1 MKRPEEL
8 SHMLTEMYNDTK
20 DGKIHW
26 NISVQTTEN
35 NEVSEKPV
43 EVEDG
48 VSWTID
54 ECYVSYYCKYKGQDF
69 LMITYEMIKTAGDK
83 VHTTNMIFLP
93 PLGIRVFQLPMLL
106 PYAVQASGVL
116 ANQIHNLWELLLAM
130 KKADPELRY
139 EPVQAGDKTYLVNT
153 SGTIQKSSA
162 SSTSDAKP
170 ELGKGFR
177 DYKDSNDTV
186 WTVDTEGIIQ

>member
-35 NEVSEKPV
+35 NE
-43 EVEDG
+43 
-48 VSWTID
+48 
-54 ECYVSYYCKYKGQDF
+54 VSYYCKYKGQDF

-106 PYAVQASGVL
+106 PYAVQIAAKNVYINKKRRTHRNWVQLKTPG
-116 ANQIHNLWELLLAM
+116 IHTRCEFIKCCGML
-130 KKADPELRY
+130 
-139 EPVQAGDKTYLVNT
+139 
-153 SGTIQKSSA
+153 
-162 SSTSDAKP
+162 
-170 ELGKGFR
+170 
-177 DYKDSNDTV
+177 
-186 WTVDTEGIIQ
+186 

>member
-48 VSWTID
+48 VPGRSMN
-54 ECYVSYYCKYKGQDF
+54 VMF
-69 LMITYEMIKTAGDK
+69 LIT
-83 VHTTNMIFLP
+83 
-93 PLGIRVFQLPMLL
+93 
-106 PYAVQASGVL
+106 
-116 ANQIHNLWELLLAM
+116 
-130 KKADPELRY
+130 
-139 EPVQAGDKTYLVNT
+139 VNT
-153 SGTIQKSSA
+153 
-162 SSTSDAKP
+162 
-170 ELGKGFR
+170 R
-177 DYKDSNDTV
+177 DR
-186 WTVDTEGIIQ
+186 IF

>member
-48 VSWTID
+48 VYPGRSMN
-54 ECYVSYYCKYKGQDF
+54 VMF
-69 LMITYEMIKTAGDK
+69 LITVNIRDR
-83 VHTTNMIFLP
+83 IF
-93 PLGIRVFQLPMLL
+93 
-106 PYAVQASGVL
+106 
-116 ANQIHNLWELLLAM
+116 
-130 KKADPELRY
+130 
-139 EPVQAGDKTYLVNT
+139 
-153 SGTIQKSSA
+153 
-162 SSTSDAKP
+162 
-170 ELGKGFR
+170 
-177 DYKDSNDTV
+177 
-186 WTVDTEGIIQ
+186 

>member
-20 DGKIHW
+20 DGKIRW
-26 NISVQTTEN
+26 NLSVQTTEN

-106 PYAVQASGVL
+106 PYAVQIAAKNVYINKKRRTRRKWVQLKTPGIHTRCEFIKCCGV
-116 ANQIHNLWELLLAM
+116 
-130 KKADPELRY
+130 
-139 EPVQAGDKTYLVNT
+139 
-153 SGTIQKSSA
+153 
-162 SSTSDAKP
+162 
-170 ELGKGFR
+170 F
-177 DYKDSNDTV
+177 
-186 WTVDTEGIIQ
+186 

>member
-83 VHTTNMIFLP
+83 VQSV
-93 PLGIRVFQLPMLL
+93 GITACDEKGR
-106 PYAVQASGVL
+106 SGECIYGSVS
-116 ANQIHNLWELLLAM
+116 
-130 KKADPELRY
+130 R
-139 EPVQAGDKTYLVNT
+139 KTCDR
-153 SGTIQKSSA
+153 G
-162 SSTSDAKP
+162 
-170 ELGKGFR
+170 
-177 DYKDSNDTV
+177 
-186 WTVDTEGIIQ
+186 

>member
-20 DGKIHW
+20 DGIIHW

-69 LMITYEMIKTAGDK
+69 LMI
-83 VHTTNMIFLP
+83 FLP

-130 KKADPELRY
+130 KKSDPESVFM
-139 EPVQAGDKTYLVNT
+139 EVSAGKLV
-153 SGTIQKSSA
+153 IEDEK
-162 SSTSDAKP
+162 
-170 ELGKGFR
+170 
-177 DYKDSNDTV
+177 
-186 WTVDTEGIIQ
+186 

>member
-20 DGKIHW
+20 DGKIRW
-26 NISVQTTEN
+26 NLSVQTTEN

-93 PLGIRVFQLPMLL
+93 PLGIRVFQCCCRMRFRRPV
-106 PYAVQASGVL
+106 YW
-116 ANQIHNLWELLLAM
+116 QIRSTICGNYC
-130 KKADPELRY
+130 LR
-139 EPVQAGDKTYLVNT
+139 
-153 SGTIQKSSA
+153 
-162 SSTSDAKP
+162 
-170 ELGKGFR
+170 
-177 DYKDSNDTV
+177 
-186 WTVDTEGIIQ
+186 

>member
-116 ANQIHNLWELLLAM
+116 ANQIHNLWEL
-130 KKADPELRY
+130 DR
-139 EPVQAGDKTYLVNT
+139 
-153 SGTIQKSSA
+153 KS
-162 SSTSDAKP
+162 
-170 ELGKGFR
+170 
-177 DYKDSNDTV
+177 V
-186 WTVDTEGIIQ
+186 V

>member
-20 DGKIHW
+20 DGKIRW
-26 NISVQTTEN
+26 NLSVQTTEN

-69 LMITYEMIKTAGDK
+69 LMITYEMIETAGDK

-130 KKADPELRY
+130 KKADPESVFM
-139 EPVQAGDKTYLVNT
+139 EVSAGKLV
-153 SGTIQKSSA
+153 IEDEK
-162 SSTSDAKP
+162 
-170 ELGKGFR
+170 
-177 DYKDSNDTV
+177 
-186 WTVDTEGIIQ
+186 

>member
-1 MKRPEEL
+1 MKQEEL
-8 SHMLTEMYNDTK
+8 CRKLTEMIAETK
-20 DGKIHW
+20 AQKLSW
-26 NISVQTTEN
+26 RLEVQTTEGN
-35 NEVSEKPV
+35 DASEKPI
-43 EVEDG
+43 EEEHG
-48 VSWTID
+48 TKWTID

-130 KKADPELRY
+130 KKADPESVFM
-139 EPVQAGDKTYLVNT
+139 EVSAGKLV
-153 SGTIQKSSA
+153 IEDEK
-162 SSTSDAKP
+162 
-170 ELGKGFR
+170 
-177 DYKDSNDTV
+177 
-186 WTVDTEGIIQ
+186 

>member
-1 MKRPEEL
+1 MDSK
-8 SHMLTEMYNDTK
+8 K
-20 DGKIHW
+20 FGKKYLAW
-26 NISVQTTEN
+26 FQSCRVL
-35 NEVSEKPV
+35 PV
-43 EVEDG
+43 EWVIAGVIGGLILITYTYADG

-116 ANQIHNLWELLLAM
+116 ANKIHNLWELLLAM
-130 KKADPELRY
+130 KKADPESVFM
-139 EPVQAGDKTYLVNT
+139 EVSAGKLV
-153 SGTIQKSSA
+153 IEDEK
-162 SSTSDAKP
+162 
-170 ELGKGFR
+170 
-177 DYKDSNDTV
+177 
-186 WTVDTEGIIQ
+186 

>member
-35 NEVSEKPV
+35 NEGSEKPV

-69 LMITYEMIKTAGDK
+69 LIITYEMIAICG
-83 VHTTNMIFLP
+83 
-93 PLGIRVFQLPMLL
+93 
-106 PYAVQASGVL
+106 SGVRC
-116 ANQIHNLWELLLAM
+116 AG
-130 KKADPELRY
+130 KSDPQSVGITACDEKGRPGECIY
-139 EPVQAGDKTYLVNT
+139 GSVSRKTCDR
-153 SGTIQKSSA
+153 G
-162 SSTSDAKP
+162 
-170 ELGKGFR
+170 
-177 DYKDSNDTV
+177 
-186 WTVDTEGIIQ
+186 

>member
-1 MKRPEEL
+1 MKKQEEIF
-8 SHMLTEMYNDTK
+8 HEIQDMMGETK
-20 DGKIHW
+20 EGRIRW
-26 NISVQTTEN
+26 SVEVQTTEAN
-35 NEVSEKPV
+35 PVEEKPV
-43 EVEDG
+43 EHEDG
-48 VSWTID
+48 LDWTID

-130 KKADPELRY
+130 KKADPESVFM
-139 EPVQAGDKTYLVNT
+139 EVSAGKLV
-153 SGTIQKSSA
+153 IEDEK
-162 SSTSDAKP
+162 
-170 ELGKGFR
+170 
-177 DYKDSNDTV
+177 
-186 WTVDTEGIIQ
+186 

>member
-1 MKRPEEL
+1 MQYASGTCVGEIEKEQHKEKNNEKTRRIE
-8 SHMLTEMYNDTK
+8 SYADRDYNDTK

-69 LMITYEMIKTAGDK
+69 LMIT
-83 VHTTNMIFLP
+83 
-93 PLGIRVFQLPMLL
+93 
-106 PYAVQASGVL
+106 
-116 ANQIHNLWELLLAM
+116 
-130 KKADPELRY
+130 
-139 EPVQAGDKTYLVNT
+139 
-153 SGTIQKSSA
+153 
-162 SSTSDAKP
+162 
-170 ELGKGFR
+170 
-177 DYKDSNDTV
+177 
-186 WTVDTEGIIQ
+186 

>member
-20 DGKIHW
+20 DGKIRW
-26 NISVQTTEN
+26 NLSVQTTEN

-93 PLGIRVFQLPMLL
+93 
-106 PYAVQASGVL
+106 L

-130 KKADPELRY
+130 KKADPESVFM
-139 EPVQAGDKTYLVNT
+139 EVSAGKLV
-153 SGTIQKSSA
+153 IEDEK
-162 SSTSDAKP
+162 
-170 ELGKGFR
+170 
-177 DYKDSNDTV
+177 
-186 WTVDTEGIIQ
+186 

>member
-69 LMITYEMIKTAGDK
+69 LMIIYEMIKTAG
-83 VHTTNMIFLP
+83 LCA
-93 PLGIRVFQLPMLL
+93 GQQG
-106 PYAVQASGVL
+106 AASGRQERGVL
-116 ANQIHNLWELLLAM
+116 
-130 KKADPELRY
+130 RRR
-139 EPVQAGDKTYLVNT
+139 AGRV
-153 SGTIQKSSA
+153 
-162 SSTSDAKP
+162 
-170 ELGKGFR
+170 
-177 DYKDSNDTV
+177 
-186 WTVDTEGIIQ
+186 VDGACRRRL

>member
-54 ECYVSYYCKYKGQDF
+54 ECYVSYYCKYKGRN
-69 LMITYEMIKTAGDK
+69 I
-83 VHTTNMIFLP
+83 P
-93 PLGIRVFQLPMLL
+93 IR
-106 PYAVQASGVL
+106 
-116 ANQIHNLWELLLAM
+116 
-130 KKADPELRY
+130 
-139 EPVQAGDKTYLVNT
+139 
-153 SGTIQKSSA
+153 
-162 SSTSDAKP
+162 
-170 ELGKGFR
+170 
-177 DYKDSNDTV
+177 
-186 WTVDTEGIIQ
+186 GIILNNWKGGVMEEDNVKMIEEITGVSVIAKVAKGDEILHCDPKVLEGLYQEV